1 LETTSFGTGG
11 FVNSS
16 TATSAGAITIAI
28 DSNYMYISGYDNTAS
43 GQPEWRI
50 EKRDLVTGAL
60 VASFGSNGVVVNDFG
75 SPTLRDSIRAIEVD
89 SSYVYVAG
97 YESIDATKTADGL

>member
-1 LETTSFGTGG
+1 
-11 FVNSS
+11 
-16 TATSAGAITIAI
+16 
-28 DSNYMYISGYDNTAS
+28 
-43 GQPEWRI
+43 
-50 EKRDLVTGAL
+50 L
-60 VASFGSNGVVVNDFG
+60 VASFGSNGVAVNDFG